1 MQVMTNKKQ
10 NKEMTYFGY
19 LRRSALKTIHKNRNA
34 ILGLWKLFRA
44 IPVLTFSG
52 SLMLINVAFA
62 RRHGTAF
69 WYHVLPLVVG
79 GFLINGFLGHSL
91 NDINDWQ
98 SGTDQVSQGILSGG
112 SKVIKEGLLYKDA
125 LNIIAFLSLLAIL
138 LIGLYLYILRG
149 LLVLVA
155 LAIGIF
161 TAWAYTCPPF
171 RLAYKPFLGEL
182 MGLWISGVVL
192 STASYFVLTGGFHHL
207 PFFAGIIQTTLLVG
221 WIMQHHIPDIPAD
234 LSAKPRKLTTPA
246 LFFLLWG
253 PDRAAVPSIFYYSLA
268 AALSMLGFLY
278 IHEIFAWMLMPSFV
292 GIWAGATTDTMDVY
306 DVTKRQLITTAAIVA
321 NSVIFAILV

>member
-1 MQVMTNKKQ
+1 
-10 NKEMTYFGY
+10 
-19 LRRSALKTIHKNRNA
+19 LKTIHKNRNA

-62 RRHGTAF
+62 RRHGTAL

-112 SKVIKEGLLYKDA
+112 SKVIKEGLLYKDD
-125 LNIIAFLSLLAIL
+125 LNIISFLSLLAIL
-138 LIGLYLYILRG
+138 LIGLYLYLFRG
-149 LLVLVA
+149 FTVIMA

-182 MGLWISGVVL
+182 MGLWVSGVVL
-192 STASYFVLTGGFHHL
+192 STASYFVLTGSFHRV
-207 PFFAGIIQTTLLVG
+207 PFIAGVIQTTLLVG
-221 WIMQHHIPDIPAD
+221 WIMLHHIPDIPAD
-234 LSAKPRKLTTPA
+234 LSATPRKLTTPA

-253 PDRAAVPSIFYYSLA
+253 PDLA
-268 AALSMLGFLY
+268 AAPSIIYFSLAMTLSMLGYLY
-278 IHEIFAWMLMPSFV
+278 IHEIFAWMLLPGLV
-292 GIWAGATTDTMDVY
+292 GIWAGVTADTVNVH